1 MGHWRA
7 APSRETGQTGSCE
20 PIDSFSRLGQDGS
33 CSQRTGQPELVQRVG
48 SFPFLAF
55 EECESVRPH
64 LTVFPSVFQR
74 KLPRANDG
82 GWGRPLSRGNSV
94 SSVKRRE
101 IRPFPVDC
109 VRRLTRRLGAR
120 AFPSVSSLPFPP
132 RLPKRAAGDGG
143 GRGSLSRGRSVSIVR
158 RRAPRPIVAL
168 RSPRNRSRRTSR
180 RDGGEAADRGGG
192 RDGGAWPVLADHPV
206 LLRKRDDWAAQLC
219 GIDIK

>member
-7 APSRETGQTGSCE
+7 APSRETGQTADRF
-20 PIDSFSRLGQDGS
+20 I
-33 CSQRTGQPELVQRVG
+33 
-48 SFPFLAF
+48 LAF

-82 GWGRPLSRGNSV
+82 GWGRPLSGGNSV

-192 RDGGAWPVLADHPV
+192 RDGGAWPVLADHP
-206 LLRKRDDWAAQLC
+206 LRLPRQDHQV
-219 GIDIK
+219 GPPNS